1 VKNCDDNSI
10 KILQEIERISER
22 MLTSNIYSNIVYDR
36 LKTSPEAIAAFC
48 EKWQIVELT
57 LFGSVLRDD
66 FRAEG
71 ENKSDIDVLFT
82 LADGVSQSLLKRVKI
97 KYELEDLFHRTVDL
111 VDREEVTQSYNWIR
125 RENILSSEQ
134 VIYAK
139 R

>member
-1 VKNCDDNSI
+1 MTTQE
-10 KILQEIERISER
+10 KILQKLEQIPER
-22 MLTSNIYSNIVYDR
+22 MLALSISSKVIFDR
-36 LKTSPEAIAAFC
+36 LQTSPEAIAAFC
-48 EKWQIVELT
+48 EKWQIVELA

-66 FRAEG
+66 FRTDG

-97 KYELEDLFHRTVDL
+97 KYELEDLFHTNVDL
-111 VDREEVTQSYNWIR
+111 IDREEVNQSYNWIR
-125 RENILSSEQ
+125 RDNILSSEQ

>member
-1 VKNCDDNSI
+1 MTTRK
-10 KILQEIERISER
+10 KILQELEQILEG
-22 MLTSNIYSNIVYDR
+22 MPTLNIFSNIVYDR

-48 EKWQIVELT
+48 EKWQIVELAF
-57 LFGSVLRDD
+57 FGSVLRDD

>member
-1 VKNCDDNSI
+1 MTTRK
-10 KILQEIERISER
+10 KILQELEQILEG
-22 MLTSNIYSNIVYDR
+22 MPTLNIFSNIVYDR

-48 EKWQIVELT
+48 EKWQIVELAF
-57 LFGSVLRDD
+57 FGSVLRDD

-125 RENILSSEQ
+125 RDNILSSEQ

>member
-1 VKNCDDNSI
+1 MAMTTQE
-10 KILQEIERISER
+10 KILQELEQIPEG
-22 MLTSNIYSNIVYDR
+22 MLTLNICSNIVYDR
-36 LKTSPEAIAAFC
+36 LQTSPEAIAAFC
-48 EKWQIVELT
+48 EKWQIVELAF
-57 LFGSVLRDD
+57 FGSVLRDD

-125 RENILSSEQ
+125 RDNILSSEQ

>member
-1 VKNCDDNSI
+1 MAMTTQE
-10 KILQEIERISER
+10 KILQELEQIPEG
-22 MLTSNIYSNIVYDR
+22 MLTLNICSNIVYNR
-36 LKTSPEAIAAFC
+36 LQTSPEAIAAFC
-48 EKWQIVELT
+48 EKWQIVELAF
-57 LFGSVLRDD
+57 FGSVLRDD

-125 RENILSSEQ
+125 RDNILSSEQ
-134 VIYAK
+134 MIYAK

>member
-1 VKNCDDNSI
+1 
-10 KILQEIERISER
+10 
-22 MLTSNIYSNIVYDR
+22 
-36 LKTSPEAIAAFC
+36 
-48 EKWQIVELT
+48 
-57 LFGSVLRDD
+57 VLRDD